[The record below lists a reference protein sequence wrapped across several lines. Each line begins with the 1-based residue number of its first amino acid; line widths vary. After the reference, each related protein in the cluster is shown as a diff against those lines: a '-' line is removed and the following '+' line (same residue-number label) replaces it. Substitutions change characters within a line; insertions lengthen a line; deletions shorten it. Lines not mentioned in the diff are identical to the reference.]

1 MAFPAGLIAQV
12 DREGNSTLNGQ
23 GADLATS
30 QNGIHLTGAI
40 QLLAENGTIYA
51 ADATAVCHG

>member
-12 DREGNSTLNGQ
+12 DREGRSTLNGQ
-23 GADLATS
+23 GADVAAS

-40 QLLAENGTIYA
+40 QLLAESGTM
-51 ADATAVCHG
+51 